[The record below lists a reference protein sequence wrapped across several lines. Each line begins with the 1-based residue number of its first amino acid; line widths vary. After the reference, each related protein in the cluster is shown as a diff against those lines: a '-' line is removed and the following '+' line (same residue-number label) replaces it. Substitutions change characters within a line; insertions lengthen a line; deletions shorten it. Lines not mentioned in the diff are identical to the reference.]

1 MRPLLYLLCI
11 TGWLNTT
18 AQTLPPERL
27 SDWTYPGYPG
37 NFPDSVTI
45 YNVSD
50 FGIIGDGVTD
60 QHTALTTLF
69 SGINGSR
76 AVIYFPPG
84 NYKIGQT
91 LDIPDSLILRGAGSD
106 STQLSMDLGGTAGDG
121 LIISGSANGTWFPM
135 TGGTEAGSTGLVV
148 NDGGVIQTGDWI
160 ETRQQNGSWDT
171 QPISWAD
178 YSIGQILQ
186 VTSRSGDTL
195 ICDRSLRIGYDPGL
209 NPEVSV
215 FTPAREVGLE
225 CFSIVRSDNVTAA
238 FCPLINFRHAVNCYV
253 KGIDVGTSISAHILL
268 DAAAQITV
276 TGSYFHDAYE
286 YDGASMHGYGIA
298 LYFHTSDCLIED
310 NIFRNL
316 RHSLS
321 FQCGANGNVVGYNY
335 SRDPNRSE
343 FPANYG
349 ADISM
354 HGHYS
359 YANLFEGNIVQNIQ
373 LDQTWGPSGPRNT
386 FFRNRAELYGILMTS
401 ATMQSDSQA
410 FVGNEV
416 PNTGLFLGNY
426 TLAGSG
432 HFEHGNMV
440 RGTLTPAGTGNLP
453 DSSYYLSG
461 QPDWWSGSS
470 WPGIGVPFVTGSGSN
485 PAFDRYAAGGSLT
498 VCERSITTGLSTPGP
513 SDYLLYP
520 NPASRELFLRKENH
534 EASTSGLIQL
544 FNSHGQ
550 LVFENPLTTDQVMRI
565 ALPYLPAGSYVVKI
579 LEKGSEIRQRLMLL
593 PD

>member
-1 MRPLLYLLCI
+1 MRTLLCLLAFS
-11 TGWLNTT
+11 GWLNAS
-18 AQTLPPERL
+18 AQTLPPERR
-27 SDWTYPGYPG
+27 SDWSHPGYPG
-37 NFPDSVTI
+37 DFPDSAMI
-45 YNVSD
+45 YDVSD
-50 FGIIGDGVTD
+50 YGILGDGITD
-60 QHTALTTLF
+60 QHSALANLF

-84 NYKIGQT
+84 NYKIGQP

-106 STQLSMDLGGTAGDG
+106 STQLTIDLGGTAGDG
-121 LIISGSANGTWFPM
+121 LTISGGANGTWFPL
-135 TGGTEAGSTGLVV
+135 TGGTALGSTSLIV
-148 NDGGVIQTGDWI
+148 NDGGVIQAGDWI
-160 ETRQQNGSWDT
+160 ETRQRNGAWDT

-186 VTSRSGDTL
+186 VASRNGDTL
-195 ICDRSLRIGYDPGL
+195 FCDRALRIDYDSAL
-209 NPEVSV
+209 VPEVSV

-225 CFSIVRSDNVTAA
+225 CFSIVRSDNVAA
-238 FCPLINFRHAVNCYV
+238 SFCPLINFRHAVNCYV

-268 DAAAQITV
+268 DAAARVTV

-359 YANLFEGNIVQNIQ
+359 YANLFEGNIIQNIQ

-410 FVGNEV
+410 FIGNEV

-432 HFEHGNMV
+432 HFEYGNMV

-461 QPDWWSGSS
+461 PPDWWSGSS
-470 WPGIGVPFVTGSGSN
+470 WPGIGVPFATGSGSN
-485 PAFDRYAAGGSLT
+485 PAFDRYAAGGSPT
-498 VCERSITTGLSTPGP
+498 VCERTITTSLSTPTT
-513 SDYLLYP
+513 SDFVLYP
-520 NPASRELFLRKENH
+520 NPATREVFLRKEKH
-534 EASTSGLIQL
+534 PVETSGLVQL

-550 LVFENPLTTDQVMRI
+550 LVLESSLATDQVTRI
-565 ALPYLPAGSYVVKI
+565 PLPDLPAGSYI
-579 LEKGSEIRQRLMLL
+579 LKLLEMGSETRQHLMLL